1 MIGTTLPSAA
11 HRTLDFLDSSPHYL
25 ESGVPHNVFADMPI
39 QGVSSLTWLI
49 LESTYAPSSTI

>member
-1 MIGTTLPSAA
+1 MIGTTLPNAT
-11 HRTLDFLDSSPHYL
+11 HRILDFSDSSPHYL

-49 LESTYAPSSTI
+49 LESTYAPFSTI